1 MEKSNE
7 KRLLFPNNYDYIY
20 LDDYYDPFSGRPCHI
35 MDLEG
40 TGMVPDSGIE
50 LQFAGVDVRTG
61 ELVSS
66 YYQTV
71 DSIYDYPINHPLI
84 KEEDVLF
91 VDKSKDYYTNIDI
104 VNKNKVSFFEVQEE
118 YYRLLA
124 DGLSEKEIHSKMIE
138 EYKTPKKGKT
148 YKK

>member
-1 MEKSNE
+1 MA
-7 KRLLFPNNYDYIY
+7 L
-20 LDDYYDPFSGRPCHI
+20 GRGKHTTRHTEI
-35 MDLEG
+35 HE
-40 TGMVPDSGIE
+40 V
-50 LQFAGVDVRTG
+50 
-61 ELVSS
+61 
-66 YYQTV
+66 
-71 DSIYDYPINHPLI
+71 
-84 KEEDVLF
+84 KDVLF

-148 YKK
+148 YEK

>member
-1 MEKSNE
+1 MLKNE
-7 KRLLFPNNYDYIY
+7 ILLPGVHNSRELGGY
-20 LDDYYDPFSGRPCHI
+20 LAGGRI
-35 MDLEG
+35 
-40 TGMVPDSGIE
+40 VKK
-50 LQFAGVDVRTG
+50 GVLIRTG

-148 YKK
+148 YEK